1 MRIGELAEA
10 VASGLS
16 VFSVEHQLEGEDR
29 SYGRKD
35 VLQPLFSHL
44 VRDVSDEHRPGRLVV
59 EASGFEIHP
68 RMVHRCHKEVQKLA
82 IFFKIS
88 ELEFYESC

>member
-29 SYGRKD
+29 S
-35 VLQPLFSHL
+35 
-44 VRDVSDEHRPGRLVV
+44 DEHRPGRLVV
-59 EASGFEIHP
+59 EASGIEIHP

-82 IFFKIS
+82 IFFQIS